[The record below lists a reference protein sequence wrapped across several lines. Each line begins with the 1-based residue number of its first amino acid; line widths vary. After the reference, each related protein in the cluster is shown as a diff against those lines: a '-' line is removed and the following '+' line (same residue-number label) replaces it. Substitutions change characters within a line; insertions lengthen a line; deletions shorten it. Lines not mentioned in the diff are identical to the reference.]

1 VTQAGSEAR
10 EQWVIAFG
18 GEVGRRIKVVPYDP
32 AWPAQFER
40 EAEELRGI
48 FGPALVS
55 IHHIGSTSV
64 PGLLAK
70 PVIDILAVLREGSD
84 QTGFDQE
91 LMAAGYRVRGE
102 CLDRGGTPGRF
113 YFSKPVEGERTH
125 HLHVCNE
132 GHFQIAEL
140 IRLAQYLRENQEV
153 AAEYARLKTA
163 AAEDHVD
170 DNVGYMARKHA
181 WIRAKIQEAMAESSV
196 LGPPGQFE
204 GKGTVASPGDE
215 ATDP

>member
-1 VTQAGSEAR
+1 
-10 EQWVIAFG
+10 
-18 GEVGRRIKVVPYDP
+18 VGRRIKVVPYDP
-32 AWPAQFER
+32 AWPAQFEK

-64 PGLLAK
+64 PGLSAK
-70 PVIDILAVLREGSD
+70 PVIDILAVLRKGSD
-84 QTGFDQE
+84 QTGFDE
-91 LMAAGYRVRGE
+91 SLTALGYRVRGE

-125 HLHVCNE
+125 HLHVCIE
-132 GHFQIAEL
+132 GHFQVAEL
-140 IRLAQYLRENQEV
+140 ILLPEYLRENAEV
-153 AAEYARLKTA
+153 AAEYARLKIE
-163 AAEDHVD
+163 AAEDHAD

-181 WIRAKIQEAMAESSV
+181 WIRATIQEAMAESSV
-196 LGPPGQFE
+196 QGPLHQLE
-204 GKGTVASPGDE
+204 GEGTVASQRDV